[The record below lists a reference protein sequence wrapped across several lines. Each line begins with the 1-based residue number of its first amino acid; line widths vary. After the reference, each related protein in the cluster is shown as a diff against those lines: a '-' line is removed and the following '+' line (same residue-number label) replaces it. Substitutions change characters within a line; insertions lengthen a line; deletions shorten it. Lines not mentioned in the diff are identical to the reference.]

1 MRDPQLSGLEKTM
14 YMFCEF
20 YSILLYFSVDG
31 LPCKKI
37 IIIKKNRPKYIT
49 NFKETSLYVCVCVE
63 RNNKNNANNMYIQ
76 CIVIIEI

>member
-37 IIIKKNRPKYIT
+37 IIIKKTDQNISQISK
-49 NFKETSLYVCVCVE
+49 KHHCMCVCV
-63 RNNKNNANNMYIQ
+63 
-76 CIVIIEI
+76 